1 MDKQSQHN
9 EELPVSQNDV
19 AAENLSAAQND
30 DNLMRSEEASGSDI
44 TAEQMQSDNSV
55 DSAPV
60 ADENNDNSRDLPDE
74 SAEAIEGAAVLP
86 PSDETNEPEDSDIS
100 EKGEHEIRA
109 IFEALLFLSNE
120 PLPLSF
126 FTKNFNMD
134 PTDIKI
140 LLDSLVD
147 EYEER
152 DGGMKLIEISN
163 GFQFVTNPFFS
174 KDIRRIMGFRRK
186 EPLTKSMLETL
197 SIIAYKQPIILAE
210 IDELRGVSSRMI
222 VAGLMKRN
230 LIKPVGRK
238 ELPGRPLAYG
248 TTDEFLRFFG
258 LSRLTDLPKL
268 SEIKEFAYDEV

>member
-1 MDKQSQHN
+1 MEN
-9 EELPVSQNDV
+9 ESIQN
-19 AAENLSAAQND
+19 ENKH
-30 DNLMRSEEASGSDI
+30 
-44 TAEQMQSDNSV
+44 
-55 DSAPV
+55 
-60 ADENNDNSRDLPDE
+60 
-74 SAEAIEGAAVLP
+74 
-86 PSDETNEPEDSDIS
+86 PEDSVQDEQNSREVSEIAEEITAVDS
-100 EKGEHEIRA
+100 PAEQSPDSALEPSKDGAEGQSSPEDQSTDSEAADAGESEGAEKGEHEIRA

-140 LLDSLVD
+140 ILDSLMD

-163 GFQFVTNPFFS
+163 GFQFVTNPVFS

-197 SIIAYKQPIILAE
+197 SIVAYKQPIILAE

-268 SEIKEFAYDEV
+268 SEIKEFSYDEI